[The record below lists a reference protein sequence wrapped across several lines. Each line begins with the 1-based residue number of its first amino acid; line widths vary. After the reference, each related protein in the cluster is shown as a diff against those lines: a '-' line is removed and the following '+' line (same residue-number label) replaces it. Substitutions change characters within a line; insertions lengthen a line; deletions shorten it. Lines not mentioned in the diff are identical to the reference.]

1 MSSGFCQHP
10 PQPTIPAMKSGVCS
24 FVKDEDC
31 PTGAV
36 GVLTYDLFHAHITS
50 CSERLAVMFSVPY
63 DYNLYENRL
72 AVGVFEQSRA
82 CDEKLYELMYD
93 GQDCSN
99 FVRSEKSGS
108 GLEYVA
114 LNVDLRA
121 TMSSIGKAIIKM
133 ELYDKSGS

>member
-1 MSSGFCQHP
+1 
-10 PQPTIPAMKSGVCS
+10 MKSFVCS
-24 FVKDEDC
+24 FVKDEVS

-36 GVLTYDLFHAHITS
+36 GVLTYDLFHAHIAS

-72 AVGVFEQSRA
+72 AVGVFERSRA
-82 CDEKLYELMYD
+82 CDEKLYELMCEGKD
-93 GQDCSN
+93 RSN
-99 FVRSEKSGS
+99 FARAENSGS

-114 LNVDLRA
+114 SNVDLRA

-133 ELYDKSGS
+133 ELYDKSDS